1 MNQISQKIR
10 TVGIVVVFSAVFL
23 FFGLRLIKL
32 QVVEH
37 DHYVQLANLQT
48 PVTQTV
54 PAARGEIVDRYGRPL
69 VTNRT
74 GFGVV
79 FDRSFLPK
87 GRENEIILR
96 LSGIMTEAGEVWIDT
111 LPMQTTEPLHF
122 LPDRENDVSRLKK
135 FLNLESYATADDVW
149 HWLQERYALTEGGYT
164 LQQQRLIAGV
174 RYEMEQRGFSRRT
187 RYTFAEDIKVSTM
200 ARIKEASFDLPGV
213 DVQESA
219 IRDYLTGDIAPHIIG
234 RLGPIYQDEL
244 DIYNKDKGYSAN
256 DIVGKEGIEKAFE
269 EQLRGHS
276 GTREITYQNGEV
288 LSVVE
293 TETPQPGNTVVL
305 SIDRELQKVTQLAL
319 ENRIKQLQ
327 VERKPGFG
335 RESNAGAAVAI
346 EIKTGDVLAAAT
358 YPSYNLNTYGA
369 DYSANVTNELLPLY
383 NRAVLGGYAPGS
395 IYKPMV
401 ASAALNESVIER
413 SSTVFCNHTYLFY
426 APSYTPSCMYFH
438 GTIDTARALAVS
450 CNVFFY
456 DVGRRLGIEKM
467 EEYARAFGLGEP
479 TGIELPEM
487 KGQVGSPALR
497 EKQGGEWYPA
507 DVIQAAIGQ
516 GDNMFSPLQLANYAA
531 TLARGGQ
538 RLKLNMVKSIVSY
551 NFEETIQQTEPQLL
565 GDAHLSSEAVSVVQQ
580 GMNDAARQS
589 YGTGYSIFGNYPVNV
604 ACKTGTP
611 ETGTDLNATFIA
623 YAPAEDP
630 EIAIFIV
637 IEKGYNGY
645 LCGPVAKAV
654 FDQYFFANKDAQSPA
669 AAQTL
674 LP

>member
-1 MNQISQKIR
+1 MNQQSQGIR
-10 TVGIVVVFSAVFL
+10 TIVLTVFFAALFL
-23 FFGLRLIKL
+23 IFGLRLIKL

-37 DHYVQLANLQT
+37 EHYVQLANLQT

-79 FDRSFLPK
+79 FDRSFLPR
-87 GRENEIILR
+87 GQENEVILH
-96 LSGIMTEAGEVWIDT
+96 LSQLMEQAGEEWIDN
-111 LPMQTTEPLHF
+111 LPMEKQEPFAF
-122 LPDRENDVSRLKK
+122 LPDRDNDISRLKK

-149 HWLQERYALTEGGYT
+149 HWLQDRYKLTESGYT
-164 LQQQRLIAGV
+164 PQQQRLIAGV

-187 RYTFAEDIKVSTM
+187 RYTFAEDITVSTM
-200 ARIKEASFDLPGV
+200 ARIKEASFELPGV
-213 DVQESA
+213 DVQENA
-219 IRDYLTGDIAPHIIG
+219 VRDYLTGDIAPHIIG

-244 DIYNKDKGYSAN
+244 ELYSKDKGYNQN
-256 DIVGKEGIEKAFE
+256 DTVGKEGIEKAYE

-288 LSVVE
+288 LSVIE
-293 TETPQPGNTVVL
+293 TQAPQPGNTVVL
-305 SIDRELQKVTQLAL
+305 TIDRELQKVTQLAL

-327 VERKPGFG
+327 VERKPGLG

-346 EIKTGDVLAAAT
+346 EVKTGDVLAVAT
-358 YPSYNLNTYGA
+358 YPSYNLNTYSA
-369 DYSANVTNELLPLY
+369 DYGQNVTNELLPLF
-383 NRAVLGGYAPGS
+383 NRAVQGAYAPGS
-395 IYKPMV
+395 IFKPLV
-401 ASAALNESVIER
+401 ASASLNEGVIDR
-413 SSTVFCNHTYLFY
+413 GSTVYCAHTYTYY

-438 GTIDTARALAVS
+438 GSIDTTRALAVS
-450 CNVFFY
+450 CNVFFF

-467 EEYARAFGLGEP
+467 EQYARLFGLGEP
-479 TGIELPEM
+479 TGIEIPES
-487 KGQVGSPALR
+487 KGQVASPALR
-497 EKQGGEWYPA
+497 QAQGREWYPA

-516 GDNMFSPLQLANYAA
+516 GDNMFSPMQLANYAA

-538 RLKLNMVKSIVSY
+538 RLKMNLVKSIVSY
-551 NFEETIQQTEPQLL
+551 NFEETLQQTEPTVV
-565 GDAHLSSEAVSVVQQ
+565 GDANLSEEAVSVVRQ
-580 GMNDAARQS
+580 GMNDAARKS

-623 YAPAEDP
+623 YAPVEDP
-630 EIAIFIV
+630 EIAVFIV

-645 LCGPVAKAV
+645 LCGPVAKAI

-669 AAQTL
+669 TAEIL